1 MFHTIEEAIQDLKEG
16 KIIIVCDDKHR
27 ENEGDFVALAEK
39 VTDEH
44 INFMIT
50 HGRGLVCAPISPD
63 LAETFGLHPM
73 TRENTETHGTAF
85 TVSIDHKSVTTGIS
99 AKERA
104 DTIRALAAPNSSK
117 EAFNKPGHVFPL
129 IAREWGV
136 LERAGH
142 TEAAVDLAKLC
153 GAQPAGVICEI
164 MNPDGTMARI
174 PQLEEIA
181 NRFNLK
187 MITIKDLIH
196 YRRKNESFVK
206 REVTVK
212 LPSAYGDFMIT
223 AYSNPLD
230 GKEHVAVTKGE
241 FCPGEPV
248 LVRLHSECLTGDI
261 FGSHRCDCGPQLHA
275 SLEQIEK
282 EGKGA
287 VIYLR
292 QEGRGI
298 GLLNKL
304 KAYKL
309 QEAGWD
315 TVEANEKLGFSPD
328 LRDFSIGAQILKDL
342 GITTCRLLTNNPEK
356 IHQLSD
362 YGIDI
367 VERVPLEIPPVK
379 DNFYY
384 LKTKAEKMGHWQ
396 HL

>member
-85 TVSIDHKSVTTGIS
+85 TVSIDHKSATTGIS

-104 DTIRALAAPNSSK
+104 DTIRALAAPSSTK
-117 EAFNKPGHVFPL
+117 DVFNKPGHVFPL
-129 IAREWGV
+129 IARKWGV

-206 REVTVK
+206 REVTVQ
-212 LPSAYGDFMIT
+212 LPSAYGDFRIT
-223 AYSNPLD
+223 GYSNPLD

-241 FCPGEPV
+241 FSPGEPV

-315 TVEANEKLGFSPD
+315 TVQANEKLGFSPD
-328 LRDFSIGAQILKDL
+328 LRDFSIGAHILKDL

-367 VERVPLEIPPVK
+367 VERVPLEIPPEK
-379 DNFYY
+379 ENLFY
-384 LKTKAEKMGHWQ
+384 LKTKANKMGHWL